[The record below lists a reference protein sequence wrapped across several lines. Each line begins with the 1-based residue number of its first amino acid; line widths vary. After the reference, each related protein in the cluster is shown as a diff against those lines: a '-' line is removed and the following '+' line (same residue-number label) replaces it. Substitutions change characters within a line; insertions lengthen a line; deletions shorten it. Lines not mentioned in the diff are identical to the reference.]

1 MFIAILEPMIDVK
14 IATRLVCRKLGMDK
28 CCSNGEGVTK
38 IFLFWKHEFNLK
50 ILDVHPQALTVST
63 EEFWRLEH

>member
-38 IFLFWKHEFNLK
+38 IFLFWK
-50 ILDVHPQALTVST
+50 
-63 EEFWRLEH
+63 